1 MRTSA
6 NSFFFYSLSI
16 ALQPHTTSQS
26 EYKLLRL
33 IVYRLNAITAFSQK
47 ILESQTKTH
56 SDAKNIVRLSHKPDI
71 EIEMLFSFLDLN
83 TCSAPL
89 SLSERQGSEIKQL
102 SDAFGM
108 ARKQSYYLPF
118 VEKSTSYCGL

>member
-1 MRTSA
+1 MQS
-6 NSFFFYSLSI
+6 
-16 ALQPHTTSQS
+16 HTTSQS

-108 ARKQSYYLPF
+108 ARKQSYYLRL
-118 VEKSTSYCGL
+118 VEKSTSYGGL